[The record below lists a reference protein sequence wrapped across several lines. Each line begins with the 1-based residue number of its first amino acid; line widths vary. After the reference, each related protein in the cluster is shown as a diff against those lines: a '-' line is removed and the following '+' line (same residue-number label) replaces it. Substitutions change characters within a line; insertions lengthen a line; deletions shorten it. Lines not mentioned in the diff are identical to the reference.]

1 MEQRLISELA
11 EANAQIVLIR
21 RDRDRLR
28 NQAKRKRF
36 DGFTFIQR
44 RTALILYIM
53 GDFDKRPVVWYL
65 LSLMQLM
72 PQNATEADRDSL
84 YRVVEDWFLASN
96 DVEVDSFMRETL
108 PGDASLFKRAQSI
121 LNDNTL
127 RDWVFS
133 MNVCKGLAPA
143 GRDVAIKYDSICD
156 TRMSAFGGLLPR
168 RRHNLELSVNR
179 SFFIRWRGRMAIKIG
194 KIQTR
199 EAFTRTQIA
208 AKVAVP

>member
-1 MEQRLISELA
+1 MHLCS
-11 EANAQIVLIR
+11 NV
-21 RDRDRLR
+21 R
-28 NQAKRKRF
+28 NPF
-36 DGFTFIQR
+36 
-44 RTALILYIM
+44 
-53 GDFDKRPVVWYL
+53 
-65 LSLMQLM
+65 LM
-72 PQNATEADRDSL
+72 TIHS
-84 YRVVEDWFLASN
+84 
-96 DVEVDSFMRETL
+96 
-108 PGDASLFKRAQSI
+108 
-121 LNDNTL
+121 L

-179 SFFIRWRGRMAIKIG
+179 SFFIRWRYRMAIKIG